1 MVGVPVAASAVS
13 WDASA
18 VIGRIVVAAAGG
30 IAAAGALAFHALGGR
45 FATRGEMSNK
55 THRNQLD

>member
-18 VIGRIVVAAAGG
+18 VIGRIVVAAAGD
-30 IAAAGALAFHALGGR
+30 IAAAGALAFHALGGKL
-45 FATRGEMSNK
+45 ATRGE
-55 THRNQLD
+55 T